1 MKYLI
6 LHADGMADLACAE
19 LGGSTPLQAAKTP
32 FLDQI
37 AQRGEVG
44 LLSLPSDAGR
54 TGSDVTGVAVLGY
67 DPKKYYPGPGPLE
80 AAGLGVTVG
89 EQDVVFRCTMVTV
102 RGESASGGT
111 DRAADI
117 KKLGPH
123 VVMEDATAGL
133 IETEQ
138 ARELVEAVNEQLGS
152 ESIQFY
158 PGSGHRHLMVWVGGK
173 SRATCVDPQQLVG
186 QSIAE
191 ALPAGDGADV
201 LRKIMDASFFILRD
215 HPVNEEREEDG
226 LKPANCLWLW
236 GQGRAPLWPPLPER
250 YQVSGVVV
258 SASDVHRGVGLCAGL
273 DAAELPAES
282 GDESETFAGC
292 VKAVVQE
299 LAKKDFVYL
308 HAGLSDDVLHATN
321 VHDKVQAIERF
332 DAQVIG
338 PILSALAKYPA
349 YRLLVVCDPGLA
361 KGHGSDVPP
370 ILYALCDGATQPS
383 AGSSTR
389 FHEQDKT
396 IAGSAPRDATKL
408 MMRLFPRG
416 A

>member
-1 MKYLI
+1 
-6 LHADGMADLACAE
+6 
-19 LGGSTPLQAAKTP
+19 
-32 FLDQI
+32 
-37 AQRGEVG
+37 
-44 LLSLPSDAGR
+44 
-54 TGSDVTGVAVLGY
+54 
-67 DPKKYYPGPGPLE
+67 
-80 AAGLGVTVG
+80 
-89 EQDVVFRCTMVTV
+89 MVTV
-102 RGESASGGT
+102 RGESASGGK

-186 QSIAE
+186 QSIAD
-191 ALPAGDGADV
+191 ALPTGDGADV

-215 HPVNEEREEDG
+215 HPVNEEREEEG

-250 YQVSGVVV
+250 YQITGAVV
-258 SASDVHRGVGLCAGL
+258 SASDMHRGVGLCAGL

-292 VKAVVQE
+292 VNAAVQE
-299 LAKKDFVYL
+299 LAKKDLVYL
-308 HAGLSDDVLHATN
+308 HAGLSDDVLHATDI
-321 VHDKVQAIERF
+321 HDKVQAIERF
-332 DAQVIG
+332 DAQVVG
-338 PILSALAKYPA
+338 PILAALATYPA

-361 KGHGSDVPP
+361 KGHGSEAPP
-370 ILYALCDGATQPS
+370 ILYALCDGAAQPPVGS
-383 AGSSTR
+383 ATR
-389 FHEQDKT
+389 FHEQDKA

-408 MMRLFPRG
+408 MIRLFPRG

>member
-6 LHADGMADLACAE
+6 LHADGMADLACPE
-19 LGGSTPLQAAKTP
+19 LGGSTPLQAATTP
-32 FLDQI
+32 YLDQI

-44 LLSLPSDAGR
+44 LLSLPSDAG
-54 TGSDVTGVAVLGY
+54 TAGSDVTSVAVLGY

-102 RGESASGGT
+102 RGESATGSK

-133 IETEQ
+133 IDTEQ

-186 QSIAE
+186 RSIAE
-191 ALPAGDGADV
+191 ALPAGDGFDV
-201 LRKIMDASFFILRD
+201 LRRIMDASFFILRD
-215 HPVNEEREEDG
+215 HPVNEEREQEG

-250 YQVSGVVV
+250 YQVAGVVV
-258 SASDVHRGVGLCAGL
+258 SSSDMHRGVGLCAGL
-273 DAAELPAES
+273 EAAELPAES
-282 GDESETFAGC
+282 DDESEKFSGC
-292 VKAVVQE
+292 VEAVAQE

-321 VHDKVQAIERF
+321 VHDKVRAIERF
-332 DAQVIG
+332 DAQVVG
-338 PILSALAKYPA
+338 PILTALAKYPA
-349 YRLLVVCDPGLA
+349 YRLLVVCDPGLT
-361 KGHGSDVPP
+361 KGQGSEVPP
-370 ILYALCDGATQPS
+370 ILYALCDSAAQPPVGS
-383 AGSSTR
+383 AAR
-389 FHEQDKT
+389 FHEQDKNIVGT
-396 IAGSAPRDATKL
+396 SPRDATKL